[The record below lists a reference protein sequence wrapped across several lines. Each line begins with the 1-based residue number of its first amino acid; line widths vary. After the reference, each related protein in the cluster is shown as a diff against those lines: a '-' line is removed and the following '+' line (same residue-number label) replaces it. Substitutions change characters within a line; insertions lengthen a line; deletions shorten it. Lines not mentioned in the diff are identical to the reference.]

1 MAKLKLQK
9 VLYKILQFIVC
20 LLPLAVYLFIFRE
33 KFFMGEQVTKNG
45 WSCIVYV
52 SFIVVFIAMKDS
64 IGDLLKHNALL
75 KISIVMGAMFYFF
88 RSIADDMFWICLMT
102 AIGGALG
109 MIPEHLAVEADKNT
123 EAKRNAEAIA
133 TALNE
138 NKLSGRV

>member
-1 MAKLKLQK
+1 MTKLKIQK
-9 VLYKILQFIVC
+9 VLFKALQFLVC
-20 LLPLAVYLFIFRE
+20 LLPLAVYLFIFRD
-33 KFFMGEQVTKNG
+33 KYFMGEQVTKSG

-52 SFIVVFIAMKDS
+52 SFVVVFIALKDS

-88 RSIADDMFWICLMT
+88 RTIANDMFWICLMT

-109 MIPEHLAVEADKNT
+109 MIPDYLASEAGKNA
-123 EAKRNAEAIA
+123 EAKRNADAIA
-133 TALNE
+133 TAINE

>member
-1 MAKLKLQK
+1 MTKLKIRK
-9 VLYKILQFIVC
+9 VLFKILQFLVC
-20 LLPLAVYLFIFRE
+20 LLPLAVYLFIFRD
-33 KFFMGEQVTKNG
+33 KYFMGEQVTKSG

-52 SFIVVFIAMKDS
+52 SFVVVFIALKDS

-88 RSIADDMFWICLMT
+88 RTIANDMFWICLMT

-109 MIPEHLAVEADKNT
+109 MIPDHLASEVGKNA
-123 EAKRNAEAIA
+123 EAKRNADAIA
-133 TALNE
+133 AAINE